1 MQMKKG
7 NVLYGQSGG
16 PTTVINSSALGV
28 ILESKRHCNII
39 DKVFIMKNGI
49 LGTINDNVIEIDNS
63 NEIEL
68 GKLKHTSGAFFGS
81 ARYKLK
87 DSQKND
93 EEYIS
98 ILKTLKNHNI
108 KYFFLNGGND
118 SMDTCNKISRYLNSV
133 HYECSV
139 IGIPKT
145 IDNDLV
151 GIDHCP
157 GYGSSAKFIANLM
170 IELDLDNSSYP
181 NGKVVIVEIMGRNTG
196 WLTASSKLASLVGH
210 GPDLIYVPEVK
221 FSQKKFIL
229 KVSDIYSKQK
239 KVLIAVSE
247 GIDLKT
253 SCQTNES
260 TEDPFG
266 HKVLGGV
273 GHSLASIISNKL
285 NLETR
290 VIQLG
295 SAQRAVSRISSGI
308 DTKEAEL
315 LGNEAVRQAIK
326 GTTDKMVTMIRTS
339 NIPYSTKIGLENLS
353 EVANKEK
360 KLPREMINKSG
371 DNITS
376 SFITYAMPLI
386 QGECQN
392 IFKNG
397 LLNIYSKK

>member
-1 MQMKKG
+1 MKKG

-28 ILESKRHCNII
+28 ILESKRHSDKIG
-39 DKVFIMKNGI
+39 KVFIMKNGI
-49 LGTINDNVIEIDNS
+49 LGAINDSLIEVDNTD
-63 NEIEL
+63 EL
-68 GKLKHTSGAFFGS
+68 KLEKLKHTSGAFFGS
-81 ARYKLK
+81 VRYKLK
-87 DSQKND
+87 NSTESEID
-93 EEYIS
+93 YLA
-98 ILKTLKNHNI
+98 ILKTLKKHNI

-118 SMDTCNKISRYLNSV
+118 SMDTCNKISQYLESV
-133 HYECSV
+133 HYQCAV

-181 NGKVVIVEIMGRNTG
+181 NGKVFIVEIMGRNTG
-196 WLTASSKLASLVGH
+196 WLTAASKLASVVDH

-221 FSQKKFIL
+221 FSEKKFL
-229 KVSDIYSKQK
+229 KAVSEIYTKQR

-247 GIDLKT
+247 GIDYSS
-253 SCQTNES
+253 SCQTNS
-260 TEDPFG
+260 AVKDPFG
-266 HKVLGGV
+266 HRALGGV
-273 GHSLASIISNKL
+273 GHSLASIVSSEL
-285 NLETR
+285 NLETK

-295 SAQRAVSRISSGI
+295 SAQRSVARISSRI

-326 GTTDKMVTMIRTS
+326 GTTDKMVTIVRTS
-339 NIPYSTKIGLENLS
+339 NIPYSVKLGLENLS

-360 KLPREMINKSG
+360 KLPREMISKQGN
-371 DNITS
+371 DITPA
-376 SFITYAMPLI
+376 FITYAMPLI

-392 IFKNG
+392 IYKNG